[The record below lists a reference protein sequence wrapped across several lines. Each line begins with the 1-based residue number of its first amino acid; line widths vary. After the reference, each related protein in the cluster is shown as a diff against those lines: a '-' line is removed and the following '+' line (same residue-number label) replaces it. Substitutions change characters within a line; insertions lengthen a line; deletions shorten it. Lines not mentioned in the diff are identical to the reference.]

1 MFNKKLFGQRIHTLR
16 LRKNESQQELASHL
30 GIGKSAVSMI
40 ENGQRAASAEILTAL
55 ADYFD
60 VSLDYLTGTGVYGQM
75 EQCPPLRQ
83 YLAAALDQY
92 GGALLG
98 GVPAAE
104 LDDEQLGLLASA
116 LFSSIKVTQTGEKA
130 YDIALTLRFPDPSK
144 LSEAL
149 EQQ

>member
-1 MFNKKLFGQRIHTLR
+1 MSSFTERFSS
-16 LRKNESQQELASHL
+16 LRKCHKTTYSALADA
-30 GIGKSAVSMI
+30 IGVSL
-40 ENGQRAASAEILTAL
+40 RALKYYSSGEREAPMSVLCAL
-55 ADYFD
+55 ADYFG

-144 LSEAL
+144 LSEAP
-149 EQQ
+149 EQH

>member
-1 MFNKKLFGQRIHTLR
+1 MFLKEIFAARLFS
-16 LRKNESQQELASHL
+16 LRKSKKISQQ
-30 GIGKSAVSMI
+30 
-40 ENGQRAASAEILTAL
+40 AL
-55 ADYFD
+55 ADHLGVSFHQVSKMETGRRGASLDVACALAVYFG

-144 LSEAL
+144 LSEAP
-149 EQQ
+149 EQH